1 MPSLSKKVLTLY
13 IRNGC
18 ERQFILSMY
27 GDPERDKYGLPPRQ
41 KSRAGLGLV
50 GKAGYNWQDEKVSEL
65 KEIFGEGNVHM
76 IPVEKGKRPKVI
88 PLLPILLQ
96 TKEYQFIVEAA
107 YDPDTEIFRSAI
119 GFTSLTDYF
128 GNPLD
133 VSETHPDIIQ
143 ILSPTFKGLP
153 GKYIDDNRNP
163 YKIGVRSNGDTYHLD
178 DHDERLRLRVI
189 DVKLAS
195 EPGAHYFAEVVYYS
209 MTLVAWLEENQLEDQ
224 YVVIAAPAVW
234 PGSHEASN
242 FAVQNQEWKKTA
254 YIPTS
259 EDISISLEKD
269 LEVATFDVFA
279 PRLRRLLVEELP
291 ALLAKPWQ
299 ELRWHVDFH
308 CKGCEFLG
316 YPWTDKDGKIDNHP
330 NQCLPTAE
338 KSDHLSRVFGL
349 SRGACQQLNNHQID
363 KTSSLAITSPDSPA
377 FDEHQGLRAKR
388 TTYPHRALSLLQT
401 KTSIIPNSGGDA
413 LMPKW
418 PDLHIYLF
426 LDYDLSTAFTS
437 SIGIRAFWKEPLPY
451 QTHIPASDRHEKK
464 WTEKS
469 GDDEV
474 FLIDSPSLDRERAE
488 FLKFLRHLKKILYE
502 VITQDQNDSQNGRRD
517 RKTQRSSYQ
526 IYIWDESQHKH
537 LMRLIGRHLPYILA
551 DPDIRTLAWLFPP
564 PELLQNAED
573 ATRQSPITLVSTVVG
588 NTVAVPVAH
597 HYRLMDVV
605 KFIKPSGLPAPSIH
619 PLYEE
624 PFSDLIP
631 AERIHGWWN
640 RIDQWDEI
648 QIQIKKTTQRKTY
661 ALNLLISQLEQELK
675 QVLSTQ
681 AAPSI
686 SKQPRNI
693 GDIAPQSRLWL
704 EFTRLNIALQGFDI
718 HTIRSMP
725 PHEREARLKSARLTK
740 RLSGQEE
747 QSALD
752 ALIISAGKTLS
763 RSNDLF
769 LYKMSPDS
777 REVNIKPG
785 DFLYALAPE
794 NRFGF
799 LDEHPYRYTKDTSL
813 EKSVHGSTIEVS
825 GITGVSIEAIDRI
838 HGYIALRAS
847 VENRIRQLESET
859 VLDFSANVILDPIH
873 KDYLTKKVQLT
884 LQGIGNPSCAISDPK
899 TFLALGIQSNTQP
912 GNSPITPAAEILW
925 QAPVVHSQL
934 TNRAITPIRKE
945 LESYFSK
952 TNIGLDYSQ
961 WEAWQQALSRR
972 FSLIWGPPGTG
983 KSHTLRATVMGA
995 ILGAY
1000 LNHQPLHLLI
1010 TANTYNAIDNVLLDL
1025 EKELKSLFP
1034 VKPYTLYRVQSKWHP
1049 IPDGIGTNYP
1059 DLVNLPLNKATPS
1072 NDIRDLLDR
1081 LNEQSG
1087 ILILGCPPQQ
1097 LHNLSVAGKNNEKPK
1112 DTIKPWFDLIILD
1125 EASQMDVASSALVF
1139 SKLSPMGSCVLAGD
1153 DLQLPPVQQ
1162 AEPPKDLEDLVE
1174 SAYNYFRRH
1183 HGILPNALDVNY
1195 RSNSTLVEFT
1205 KVAGYSANLES
1216 YSPNLKLHFASDL
1229 PSQKP
1234 TDWPEQLYWN
1244 DQWNELLDPA
1254 HPAVC
1259 FIYEDTISSQINDF
1273 EADSAA
1279 ALIWLL
1285 NKYLDSKLENE
1296 RGIEGKIKPY
1306 LPTSKYISSD
1316 FWKNAVGVVTP
1327 HRVQMGKIVY
1337 RLQEIFSSD
1346 PVEDIRGAVDTVER
1360 FQGQQR
1366 NVIIASFGLGDPDI
1380 IDSEDEFLY
1389 NLNRFN
1395 VLTSR
1400 ARAKVIL
1407 FVTRSLLDHLSDDS
1421 KVLEQ
1426 SRLIKQFAEGFCQ
1439 PVGSITLGF
1448 YKQNGV
1454 ITRSGQ
1460 LRRR

>member
-1 MPSLSKKVLTLY
+1 MPSLSKKALSIY

-18 ERQFILSMY
+18 ERQFIFSLY
-27 GDPERDKYGLPPRQ
+27 GDPERKKYGLPPRQ
-41 KSRAGLGLV
+41 KSRAGLGQV
-50 GKAGYNWQDEKVSEL
+50 GRAGYNWQDAKVSEL
-65 KEIFGEGNVHM
+65 QEIFGECNVHM
-76 IPVEKGKRPKVI
+76 IPVEKGKRPRTI
-88 PLLPILLQ
+88 PLLTTLPH
-96 TKEYQFIVEAA
+96 TNAYQFIIEAA
-107 YDPDTEIFRSAI
+107 YDPDTLAFRSTINFA
-119 GFTSLTDYF
+119 GLLDYF
-128 GNPLD
+128 GNPMD

-143 ILSPTFKGLP
+143 ILPFTFEGTP
-153 GKYIDDNRNP
+153 GKYIDDHRNP
-163 YKIGVRSNGDTYHLD
+163 YKLGVRSNGDTYPLD

-209 MTLVAWLEENQLEDQ
+209 MTLAAWLEEHHLEDN

-242 FAVQNQEWKKTA
+242 FAIQNQEWKKRA
-254 YIPTS
+254 YLPTS
-259 EDISISLEKD
+259 EDISISLEED
-269 LEVATFDVFA
+269 LEIATFDVFA
-279 PRLRRLLVEELP
+279 PRLRRLFVEELP

-299 ELRWHVDFH
+299 ELGWHVNFR

-316 YPWTDKDGKIDNHP
+316 YPWKDEDGNIDNHP
-330 NQCLPTAE
+330 DQCLPTAE

-349 SRGACQQLNNHQID
+349 SRGACQQLNINQID
-363 KTSSLAITSPDSPA
+363 KTSSLAITPPVSNA
-377 FDEHQGLRAKR
+377 FNEHQGLRAKR
-388 TTYPHRALSLLQT
+388 TTYPHRALSLLNTQ
-401 KTSIIPNSGGDA
+401 TSIIPSSGGDA

-451 QTHIPASDRHEKK
+451 QTHIPANDRHEKK

-474 FLIDSPSLDRERAE
+474 FLIDTPSLERERAE
-488 FLKFLRHLKKILYE
+488 FLKFLRHMKRIFNE
-502 VITQDQNDSQNGRRD
+502 VVTQDQDDNQNGRRD
-517 RKTQRSSYQ
+517 RKTRQSSYQ
-526 IYIWDESQHKH
+526 IYIWDESQRKH
-537 LMRLIGRHLPYILA
+537 LMRLIGRHLPYILT
-551 DPDIRTLAWLFPP
+551 DQEIRTLAWLFPP
-564 PELLQNAED
+564 PELLQNPED

-605 KFIKPSGLPAPSIH
+605 KFMRPHSLPAPSIH

-631 AERIHGWWN
+631 AERIHEWWN
-640 RIDQWDEI
+640 RIGQWDER
-648 QIQIKKTTQRKTY
+648 QTHIKKTTQKKTY
-661 ALNLLISQLEQELK
+661 ALNLVISQLEQELK

-681 AAPSI
+681 AAPSV

-693 GDIAPQSRLWL
+693 GDMAPQSRLWL
-704 EFTRLNIALQGFDI
+704 EYTRLNIALQSFDV

-740 RLSGQEE
+740 RLSGHQE

-752 ALIISAGKTLS
+752 ALSLFAGKTIS
-763 RSNDLF
+763 RANDLF
-769 LYKMSPDS
+769 VYQMSPNS

-813 EKSVHGSTIEVS
+813 EKSVHGFTIGDS

-838 HGYIALRAS
+838 HGYIALWAS
-847 VENRIRQLESET
+847 VENRIRQLENET
-859 VLDFSANVILDPIH
+859 GLDFSNNVILDPIH

-884 LQGIGNPSCAISDPK
+884 LQGIGNPAYAVSDLK
-899 TFLALGIQSNTQP
+899 TLQALGMPLDTQP
-912 GNSPITPAAEILW
+912 GNSPVTPAAEIIW
-925 QAPVVHSQL
+925 QAPLVHSQS
-934 TNRAITPIRKE
+934 TNRRISPIRKE
-945 LESYFSK
+945 LEAYFAK
-952 TNIGLDYSQ
+952 IQKGLDVSQ
-961 WEAWQQALSRR
+961 WTAWQEALSRR

-983 KSHTLRATVMGA
+983 KSHTLRAIVMGA
-995 ILGAY
+995 VLDAY
-1000 LNHQPLHLLI
+1000 LNRQPLRLLI

-1025 EKELKSLFP
+1025 EKELKSLLP
-1034 VKPYTLYRVQSKWHP
+1034 TKPYSLYRVQSKWNP
-1049 IPDGIGTNYP
+1049 VPQEIGTKYP

-1072 NDIRDLLDR
+1072 TEIRDLLDR
-1081 LNEQSG
+1081 LNEPSG
-1087 ILILGCPPQQ
+1087 ILIIGCPPQQ

-1125 EASQMDVASSALVF
+1125 EASQMDVSSSALVL
-1139 SKLSPMGSCVLAGD
+1139 SKLSPTGSCVLAGD

-1183 HGILPNALDVNY
+1183 HGIIPNSLDINY
-1195 RSNSTLVEFT
+1195 RSNSTIVEFT
-1205 KVAGYSANLES
+1205 KLAGYSANLES
-1216 YSPNLKLHFASDL
+1216 HSKDLKLHFATDL

-1234 TDWPEQLYWN
+1234 ADWPQQLYWTE
-1244 DQWNELLDPA
+1244 QWSTLLDPA
-1254 HPAVC
+1254 HPTAC

-1273 EADSAA
+1273 EADSTA

-1285 NKYLDSKLENE
+1285 NNCLANKMENE
-1296 RGIEGKIKPY
+1296 RGTDGAIKPF
-1306 LPTSKYISSD
+1306 LPASKYNSSD

-1337 RLQEIFSSD
+1337 RLQEIFSND
-1346 PVEDIRGAVDTVER
+1346 AAEDIRGAVDTVER

-1366 NVIIASFGLGDPDI
+1366 DVIVASFGIGDPDI
-1380 IDSEDEFLY
+1380 IGSEDEFLY

-1400 ARAKVIL
+1400 ARAKAVL
-1407 FVTRSLLDHLSDDS
+1407 FVTRSLLDHLSDDARI
-1421 KVLEQ
+1421 LEQ
-1426 SRLIKQFAEGFCQ
+1426 SRLLKQFAEGFCQ
-1439 PVGSITLGF
+1439 PARTIDLGY
-1448 YKQNGV
+1448 YKQNNFIV
-1454 ITRSGQ
+1454 RTGQ
-1460 LRRR
+1460 LRQM